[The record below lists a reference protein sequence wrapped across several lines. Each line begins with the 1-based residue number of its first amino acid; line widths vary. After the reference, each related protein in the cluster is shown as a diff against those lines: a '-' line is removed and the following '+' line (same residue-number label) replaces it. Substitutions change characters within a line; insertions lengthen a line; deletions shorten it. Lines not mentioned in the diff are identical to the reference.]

1 MPTCYRHPDRET
13 GLSCSECGRPICTE
27 CMTVA
32 PVGLR
37 CPEHAGSVRSRLRG
51 GKITPPKVERAPG
64 RVLDARV
71 TMTLIAL
78 NVVVYLITAVQGNGL
93 NNPGGSLYVKWILYG
108 PFVHNGDWW
117 RLVTAMFLHGFLL
130 HIALNMFALYVI
142 GRPVELYLGPTRFL
156 LLYFLSGL
164 AGSAGALVQSPTT
177 PVVGASGAIFGVL
190 GAMLILEWQA
200 TGRFAGNA
208 FTWIVLN
215 LVLNFA
221 FNAGAGGNISI
232 GGHIGGLIGGILV
245 TLAFAHWGGR
255 SARYGRIGI
264 GAAAGLVAIAVLSV
278 ALAYW
283 RVRGLA

>member
-1 MPTCYRHPDRET
+1 MATCYRHPDRET

-27 CMTVA
+27 CMTMA
-32 PVGLR
+32 PVGIR
-37 CPEHAGSVRSRLRG
+37 CPDHATG
-51 GKITPPKVERAPG
+51 TPRKQRIKPPRVARAPG
-64 RVLDARV
+64 RVLDTRV
-71 TMTLIAL
+71 TTTLIAL

-93 NNPGGSLYVKWILYG
+93 NSPGGSLYDKFILFG
-108 PFVHNGDWW
+108 PFVDHGDWW

-130 HIALNMFALYVI
+130 HIGLNMFALWII
-142 GRPVELYLGPTRFL
+142 GRPVELYLGPTRFV
-156 LLYFLSGL
+156 LLYFVSGL

-200 TGRFAGNA
+200 TGRLAGNA
-208 FTWIVLN
+208 LTWIVLN
-215 LVLNFA
+215 LVINFA
-221 FNAGAGGNISI
+221 YNGVGGNISV

-245 TLAFAHWGGR
+245 TLAFAHWGR
-255 SARYGRIGI
+255 HTRYGRISPG
-264 GAAAGLVAIAVLSV
+264 GALSLVIIAGASV